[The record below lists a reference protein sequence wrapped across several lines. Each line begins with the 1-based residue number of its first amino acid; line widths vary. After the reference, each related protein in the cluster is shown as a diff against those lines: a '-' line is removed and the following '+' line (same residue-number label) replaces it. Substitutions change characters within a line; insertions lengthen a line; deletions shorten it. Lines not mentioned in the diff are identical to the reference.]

1 MTFAYINIECMAKGG
16 WKEYFVFSKKERTA
30 VFILLLI
37 VAVVIALPL
46 FFPAKKLELSIDE
59 NLQQQLDKYQQQH
72 PEYNHS
78 NAYSDSIPSSD
89 TVHQTKTTTKLF
101 QFDPNTLD
109 EDGFKQ
115 LGLSNKVTHTI
126 ISYRSKGGYFKT
138 PQDIKKIYGLSAT
151 DAEKLI
157 PYIKIAAIAKN
168 RDYKYEE
175 KETSSKPASASD
187 TYHTINI
194 NTATAE
200 EWKTLP
206 GIGDVISNRIVKYR
220 NSMGGF
226 KSVDDVKK
234 TYGLGD
240 STFKLIRPYLILK

>member
-1 MTFAYINIECMAKGG
+1 MTLAYINTECMARSV

-46 FFPAKKLELSIDE
+46 FFPAKKLELSVDE

-72 PEYNHS
+72 PEYNQS
-78 NAYSDSIPSSD
+78 NIYSDSVPSSD
-89 TVHQTKTTTKLF
+89 TTHQTKTSAKLF
-101 QFDPNTLD
+101 QFDPNTLN
-109 EDGFKQ
+109 EDGFTE
-115 LGLSNKVTHTI
+115 LGLNNKVVHTI
-126 ISYRSKGGYFKT
+126 INYRNKGGYFKI

-151 DAEKLI
+151 DAERLI
-157 PYIKIAAIAKN
+157 PYIKIASGKN
-168 RDYKYEE
+168 TTNYIT
-175 KETSSKPASASD
+175 KETETFNKPTTIN
-187 TYHTINI
+187 TYHNINI

-206 GIGDVISNRIVKYR
+206 GIGDVLGNRIVKFR
-220 NSMGGF
+220 NSMSGF

-234 TYGLGD
+234 TYGLSD